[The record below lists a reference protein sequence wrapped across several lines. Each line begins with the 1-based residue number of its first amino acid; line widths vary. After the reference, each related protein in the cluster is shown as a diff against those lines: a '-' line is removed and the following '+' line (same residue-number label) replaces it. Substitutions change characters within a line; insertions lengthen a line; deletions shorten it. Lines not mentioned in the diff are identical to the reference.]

1 MDAYDSAGACE
12 TTRTFLDVLTNWY
25 IRRSRERFWSTGDD
39 LDKDAFDTLYTVL
52 EVLCRVTA
60 PLLPLTLEEMWRGL
74 TGGRSVHLTDWP
86 SVEDLP
92 ADDDLVASLEVVR
105 DVCSSTFALPNSSS
119 MPHPLPPSTSTA
131 DVHGPSS
138 I

>member
-60 PLLPLTLEEMWRGL
+60 PMLPLTLEEMWRGL
-74 TGGRSVHLTDWP
+74 TGGRSVHLTDWL
-86 SVEDLP
+86 SVEDRSEEQTSELQ
-92 ADDDLVASLEVVR
+92 SLMR
-105 DVCSSTFALPNSSS
+105 ISYDAL
-119 MPHPLPPSTSTA
+119 
-131 DVHGPSS
+131 
-138 I
+138 